1 MSEELTLRHI
11 LSIEDPDGLTDF
23 VCPETGVPLWS
34 LIRSVFVSLIMAD
47 KLYDAPIVTE
57 DGANGALGGASRLK
71 KASLIARSFLHNAG
85 APCGDSPVVVMAS
98 GARLARQDK
107 YYFNC
112 LGDYFVSAAPAQTLL
127 IEEMFKWRWPF
138 PRRHRKM
145 ILHTP
150 LRVIGAVNGKLNAD
164 ARRADSRALVDM
176 ACARAKELLGFEA
189 SHAQREW
196 LVRLCSTAAGSLPA
210 RIASYRSIFTRAG
223 ARVLV
228 KEEACYGGPDNVS
241 AMIAAKQLGMATAEY
256 QHGSIS
262 SGHAAYNF
270 GASVHASQS
279 YRRTLPEHFLSFGA
293 WWSGQVDAPVKHV
306 PVGSPH
312 RATVVGATSTASA
325 QRRILVLGDGIDTKA
340 YLALAADLAA
350 QLGDGFEVVFRP
362 QPLERSTVFGA
373 YPGEGVGAVRF
384 DRNQDIYQSFQTCSA
399 VVSEVST
406 GLFEAVGLVNSIFIW
421 DTPKSRFAYPSH
433 PFCRFDS
440 AGGLADAVRDGRG
453 AVGNDQNDQIWA
465 PGWEARYTEF
475 LRSVGAVGAGAGRQ
489 TTC

>member
-11 LSIEDPDGLTDF
+11 LSIEDADGLMGF

-34 LIRSVFVSLIMAD
+34 LIRSVFMSLIMAD
-47 KLYDAPIVTE
+47 KLYEAPIVTE

-71 KASLIARSFLHNAG
+71 KAGLIARAFLHNAG
-85 APCGDSPVVVMAS
+85 AAHHASPVVVMAS
-98 GARLARQDK
+98 GARLAMQDG

-112 LGDYFVSAAPAQTLL
+112 LGDYFVAAAPAQTLL

-138 PRRHRKM
+138 PRRHRNM
-145 ILHTP
+145 MLHTP
-150 LRVIGAVNGKLNAD
+150 LRVVGAIGGKLNAG
-164 ARRADSRALVDM
+164 ACRADSIALVDM
-176 ACARAKELLGFEA
+176 ACARASELLGFEVR
-189 SHAQREW
+189 SAQRAW
-196 LVRLCSTAAGSLPA
+196 LVKLCSTAAGSLPA
-210 RIASYRSIFTRAG
+210 RTASYRSIFTRAG
-223 ARVLV
+223 ARVVV

-270 GASVHASQS
+270 GASVHASDA
-279 YRRTLPEHFLSFGA
+279 YRKTLPDHFLSFGA
-293 WWSGQVDAPVKHV
+293 WWSGQVNAPVKHV

-312 RATVVGATSTASA
+312 RATVVGAATRASA
-325 QRRILVLGDGIDTKA
+325 QPRILVLGDGIDTKA

-362 QPLERSTVFGA
+362 HPLERSTVFAA

-384 DRNQDIYQSFQTCSA
+384 DRNQDIYQSFQSCSA

-433 PFCRFDS
+433 PFFRFQS
-440 AGGLADAVRDGRG
+440 AEGLANAVREGSG
-453 AVGNDQNDQIWA
+453 AVSSDQNDQIWA
-465 PGWEARYTEF
+465 PGWEARYAQF
-475 LRSVGAVGAGAGRQ
+475 LHSVGAAGAGAGN
-489 TTC
+489 